1 MDLAAPERSLLR
13 GPRDVVSPPARQL
26 LAQPISR
33 SWIFRVL
40 HASEIT
46 RARRRSNAWCGQGVN
61 AQISPMTLLNAA
73 ATGAMGLLAGMSLAQ
88 HVPDHAPSERSPLRG
103 AAGFALPTP
112 WRKREVVSG
121 ETKLIRLYRRDAR
134 LAGLR
139 GALQAATL
147 GTLLFASARA

>member
-1 MDLAAPERSLLR
+1 
-13 GPRDVVSPPARQL
+13 
-26 LAQPISR
+26 
-33 SWIFRVL
+33 
-40 HASEIT
+40 
-46 RARRRSNAWCGQGVN
+46 
-61 AQISPMTLLNAA
+61 MTLLNAA

-103 AAGFALPTP
+103 AAGFAAAALAVAAAIAGWRSKARAPLVASAALAVAHAAAAVDALPTP

>member
-1 MDLAAPERSLLR
+1 
-13 GPRDVVSPPARQL
+13 
-26 LAQPISR
+26 
-33 SWIFRVL
+33 
-40 HASEIT
+40 
-46 RARRRSNAWCGQGVN
+46 
-61 AQISPMTLLNAA
+61 MTLLNAA

-88 HVPDHAPSERSPLRG
+88 NAPDHAPTERSPLRG
-103 AAGFALPTP
+103 AAGLAAAALAIGAALAGWRSKARTPLVASAALAVAHSAAAADALPTP

-147 GTLLFASARA
+147 GALLFASARA